1 MDDSR
6 MELQQINVCCNKLGI
21 SRILLNATDVARL
34 TGYSRN
40 TVRSKFRFGGTY
52 RHRVI
57 SRSQLARQIA
67 DLAMYQPE

>member
-1 MDDSR
+1 MN
-6 MELQQINVCCNKLGI
+6 ELTIFENPEFGAI
-21 SRILLNATDVARL
+21 R
-34 TGYSRN
+34 
-40 TVRSKFRFGGTY
+40 TVRSKFRFGGTS